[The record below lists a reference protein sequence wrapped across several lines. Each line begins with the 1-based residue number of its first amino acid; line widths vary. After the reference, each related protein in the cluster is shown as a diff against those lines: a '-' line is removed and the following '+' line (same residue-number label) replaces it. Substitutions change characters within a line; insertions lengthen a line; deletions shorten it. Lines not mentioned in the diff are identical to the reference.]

1 MKHLFILLF
10 GILFF
15 PNGIC
20 LAQSSDML
28 FLHGNYTDP
37 EWEQLEFVQE
47 AGGTSVYYLYAQAKS
62 GKLKL
67 IVKEEL
73 QIAGRSILKVEF
85 PKIAKLYFITL
96 EEDMKTLKMNDEQ
109 GNYEKIFRFY
119 PKTEKT
125 TISNPTDKTNIQISF
140 QWFLKIS
147 PDYCSDEDCDK
158 AAAKWRKSGGDMECN
173 LGVAKEKANY
183 IYGDI
188 NQDGKTDAIVSFD
201 ITQCDGGNALCGRGD
216 QVLIISTMS
225 SDYKVIVPIFND
237 HNTGAWHN
245 MTNINPDGSIL
256 SYNYLWAKNDQRCQP
271 SIEKKVTYRLKNGE
285 LVGKL

>member
-1 MKHLFILLF
+1 MKHLLLLLF
-10 GILFF
+10 AIVLF
-15 PNGIC
+15 PNGTC
-20 LAQSSDML
+20 TAQSSALL

-47 AGGTSVYYLYAQAKS
+47 SGGTAVYYDYAQAKT

-67 IVKEEL
+67 IVREEL
-73 QIAGRSILKVEF
+73 LIAGRSILKVEF
-85 PKIAKLYFITL
+85 PKIAKIYFITL

-109 GNYEKIFRFY
+109 GNYEKTFLFY
-119 PKTEKT
+119 PKNEKA
-125 TISNPTDKTNIQISF
+125 TISNPTDKTNIQVSF

-147 PDYCSDEDCDK
+147 PDYCSDEDCTK
-158 AAAKWRKSGGDMECN
+158 AASKWRKNGGEMECN

-201 ITQCDGGNALCGRGD
+201 INQCDGGNALCGRGD
-216 QVLIISTMS
+216 QVLVVSSMS
-225 SDYKVIVPIFND
+225 SDYKVFAPIFND

-245 MTNINPDGSIL
+245 MTAINPDGSIL
-256 SYNYLWAKNDQRCQP
+256 SHNYLWAKNDQRCQP

-285 LVGKL
+285 LVISG